1 MSNFN
6 TLMRSSAAAYRRI
19 ERDQQRKARE
29 ASRQF
34 KAQSRL
40 DAITDAARAVAEY
53 NNYISILKS
62 VHKEATE
69 QINWESILKDEP
81 PTMPDQVN
89 EHGSKAAHRQ
99 SSYTPS
105 FFDKL
110 FGSEASKR
118 KKLQQDVET
127 ARAKDEKAYL
137 ERLRQFEQDK
147 LDYSHLQEVT
157 KGVLN
162 KQVDSYKDAIIFFE
176 PYSDIAELGTHVEL
190 SFQPEHVSIDL
201 KVNNKQVIPDYV
213 LSQTSTGKLSKKAMA
228 AGKSNDLYQDYVCSC
243 VLRVARETLAYLPV
257 NYVVVHAVGNLFDSR
272 TGHEETK
279 TIVSVVITPDKLNQ
293 LNLATIDP
301 SDSMK
306 NFHHH
311 MQFSKTNGFSA
322 VERID
327 GKALIL

>member
-1 MSNFN
+1 MNHFN
-6 TLMRSSAAAYRRI
+6 AFMRSSAAAYRRT
-19 ERDQQRKARE
+19 EREQQRKARE
-29 ASRQF
+29 AARQF
-34 KAQSRL
+34 KAQSKL
-40 DAITDAARAVAEY
+40 DAIADAARAVEDY

-81 PTMPDQVN
+81 PTSPDRQT
-89 EHGSKAAHRQ
+89 EHEAEALRRQ
-99 SSYTPS
+99 SNYKPS

-110 FGSEASKR
+110 FSSEAKKR
-118 KKLQQDVET
+118 KKLQQNVET
-127 ARAKDEKAYL
+127 ARAKDEKVYQDQL
-137 ERLRQFEQDK
+137 KQYEQDK
-147 LDYSHLQEVT
+147 HDFLHLQEVT

-162 KQVDSYKDAIIFFE
+162 KQIESYKEAIVFFE
-176 PYSDIAELGTHVEL
+176 PYSDIAELGTHVDL

-201 KVNNKQVIPDYV
+201 KVNNKEVIPDYV

-257 NYVVVHAVGNLFDSR
+257 NYVVVHAVGVIFDSK
-272 TGHEETK
+272 TGHEGAQ
-279 TIVSVVITPDKLNQ
+279 TILSVVITPDKLKQ